1 MGKVR
6 TKEVNKHGEKIQLYR
21 DWHAMKI
28 ENARVNTGIRIEYS
42 LSGIENNETL
52 IFVHGLGANLHQF
65 ELQQQFFAKDYR
77 VLLVSLRGHGGS
89 STLSCPAR
97 AEYTVRKLSW
107 DVQALLQHP
116 GIKKVHFVG
125 NSLGGL
131 VGYELL
137 ELDSDLL
144 GSLTTFGTT
153 PVLHASG
160 FIQWSLLTVIRLFG
174 PKGMGWLVSKTG
186 SKDAAVGAGI
196 GRMYETVSKD
206 ALELITANIADYDYT
221 GTISGHRIPMLLIRG
236 GLDTEINKNLD
247 TTLAV
252 LRENPDFELVELS
265 GAGHLANMEVPD
277 DFNGVLGGFLSGEFI
292 KNSL

>member
-1 MGKVR
+1 M
-6 TKEVNKHGEKIQLYR
+6 
-21 DWHAMKI
+21 MKI

-52 IFVHGLGANLHQF
+52 VFVHGLGANLHQF

-89 STLSCPAR
+89 SAPIYPAR
-97 AEYTVRKLSW
+97 ADYTVKKLSL
-107 DVQALLQHP
+107 DVQALLRHLE
-116 GIKKVHFVG
+116 IKKVQFVG

-131 VGYELL
+131 VGYKLL

-153 PVLHASG
+153 LKLHASK
-160 FIQWSLLTVIRLFG
+160 FIQWPLSIVIRLFG

-186 SKDAAVGAGI
+186 SKDTAVRAELGG
-196 GRMYETVSKD
+196 MYETVSKD

-221 GTISGHRIPMLLIRG
+221 GTISGHRIPMLLIRNS
-236 GLDTEINKNLD
+236 LDTEINKNLD

-252 LRENPDFELVELS
+252 LRENPDFELVELP
-265 GAGHLANMEVPD
+265 GAGHFANMEVPD
-277 DFNGVLGGFLSGEFI
+277 DFNEILGRVLSRESI
-292 KNSL
+292 KNNL